1 MKKESWF
8 ISFFRYQVAAITATL
23 IDFLVLILLTEAFN
37 VWYVYSTAI
46 GGLCGAIVNFNLC
59 RYWAFCGSKNKFKNQ
74 VFRYILVST
83 GSLILNTLFVFI
95 LTHFASINYSI
106 SKIITALLVAFFYNY
121 TLQRFFVFKK

>member
-23 IDFLVLILLTEAFN
+23 ADFLVLILLTEVFN

-46 GGLCGAIVNFNLC
+46 GALCGAIVNFNLC
-59 RYWAFCGSKNKFKNQ
+59 RYWAFCNSKNKFKHQ
-74 VFRYILVST
+74 VFRYIIVSA
-83 GSLILNTLFVFI
+83 GSLILNTFFVFI
-95 LTHFASINYSI
+95 FTNFLNLNYSI
-106 SKIITALLVAFFYNY
+106 SKVITALLVAFFYNY

>member
-23 IDFLVLILLTEAFN
+23 ADFLVLILLTEVFN

-46 GGLCGAIVNFNLC
+46 GALAGAIVNFNLC
-59 RYWAFCGSKNKFKNQ
+59 RYWAFCNSKNKFKHQ
-74 VFRYILVST
+74 VFRYVLVSA
-83 GSLILNTLFVFI
+83 GSLVLNTFFVFI
-95 LTHFASINYSI
+95 FTDFAHINYSI
-106 SKIITALLVAFFYNY
+106 SKVITALMVAFFYNY

>member
-23 IDFLVLILLTEAFN
+23 VDFLVLILLTEVFN

-46 GGLCGAIVNFNLC
+46 GALAGAIVNFNLC
-59 RYWAFCGSKNKFKNQ
+59 RYWAFCNSKNKFKHQ
-74 VFRYILVST
+74 VFRYVLVSA
-83 GSLILNTLFVFI
+83 GSLVLNTFFVFI
-95 LTHFASINYSI
+95 FTDFAHINYSI
-106 SKIITALLVAFFYNY
+106 SKVITALMVAFFYNY